1 MTGAIEAGSL
11 RSVCLHGIR
20 QYSPVRPSVS
30 PESDS
35 GWRSGISDAVDLS
48 DGSRR
53 AVLVSTSPGI
63 APSHRP
69 GRPGQAAESGARE
82 EAGLAFR
89 GSAADVP
96 SVLSR
101 YRSLSGPADS
111 APLVDLFV

>member
-20 QYSPVRPSVS
+20 QYSSARPSAS

-35 GWRSGISDAVDLS
+35 EWRSGISDAVDLS

-53 AVLVSTSPGI
+53 AVLVSTSREI
-63 APSHRP
+63 VPSHRP
-69 GRPGQAAESGARE
+69 GRPGQVAQSGVRE
-82 EAGLAFR
+82 EAALAFR
-89 GSAADVP
+89 GSAADIP
-96 SVLSR
+96 SVLAR

>member
-11 RSVCLHGIR
+11 RSAFLNGVR
-20 QYSPVRPSVS
+20 EYSSCRAAAP
-30 PESDS
+30 PETDS
-35 GWRSGISDAVDLS
+35 EWRSGIPDAVDLS

-53 AVLVSTSPGI
+53 AVLVSTSREI
-63 APSHRP
+63 VPSHRS
-69 GRPGQAAESGARE
+69 GRPGQVAQSGVRE

-89 GSAADVP
+89 GSAADIP
-96 SVLSR
+96 SVLAR